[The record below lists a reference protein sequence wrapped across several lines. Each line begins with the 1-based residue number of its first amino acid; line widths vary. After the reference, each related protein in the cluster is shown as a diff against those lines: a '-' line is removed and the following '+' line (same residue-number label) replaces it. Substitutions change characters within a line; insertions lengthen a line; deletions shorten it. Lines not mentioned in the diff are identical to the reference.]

1 MRARKGYLEKQLA
14 SQLPRVYTGARD
26 SANRTD
32 GPQCPVCLEMPGG
45 GDRPMTDNPS
55 NPALKQSSHP
65 VRSRSQTLAH
75 KVQNSSAIALG
86 GIALASALLYW
97 LVFARPYSLIDLSDR
112 PLLDLWKLSKGDPLA
127 RWRLLGGLLA
137 QGALYW
143 LGWRVSRH
151 ARGRAAWAIVLTGA
165 LLSGA
170 VLLFLYPFDAAD
182 VFDNIMQGRIL
193 GVYGANPGQSHEG
206 GFRQC
211 AP

>member
-1 MRARKGYLEKQLA
+1 
-14 SQLPRVYTGARD
+14 
-26 SANRTD
+26 
-32 GPQCPVCLEMPGG
+32 
-45 GDRPMTDNPS
+45 MTHGPS
-55 NPALKQSSHP
+55 NPALKQSVYPEGARVQESI
-65 VRSRSQTLAH
+65 L
-75 KVQNSSAIALG
+75 KVQNSSAIGLG
-86 GIALASALLYW
+86 GIAVLSGLLYW
-97 LVFARPYSLIDLSDR
+97 LVFARPYSLLEFSDR
-112 PLLDLWKLSKGDPLA
+112 PLLDLWKLSRSDPLT

-137 QGALYW
+137 QGGLYW